1 MNSRTTD
8 AGVKVWNAWNTV
20 PTVQS
25 TNGNKF
31 LFELVRVALDNK
43 AYYIQTYDTPL
54 GARWIEALK
63 DNLKQNRILEKNFCF
78 LGWAGSKR
86 NLDFLVDELNKNIA
100 QINSY
105 KFDPLYKKINP
116 FIRDDFQYSSDL
128 PIGKWDNGDISK
140 TLGKRLKHEA
150 CNLLHRYFEEL
161 QGTAWD
167 ISPYYKQADYE
178 TKYAIRQLNNIC
190 HEIEGWCNADR
201 KMSYEPEWMRPSQI
215 TTFLNAPRMD
225 LHDEDFDLFK
235 QNRYD
240 RELGGV
246 YLHWSQVG
254 KTLYEVFR
262 DEHAPK
268 MTDALCSE
276 INHQKYYSGE
286 FDVEWGQTIT
296 EEQHDFKK
304 EEMDEYRAWLKE
316 NNYDWEDPKL
326 SLGYIKIGQVD
337 LQRTFGASATFKEI
351 YETMST
357 NLNITSIKTMS
368 NRTIECEY
376 PYTLDSDDWKQ
387 IQLEGLKKGYES
399 RSMR

>member
-1 MNSRTTD
+1 M
-8 AGVKVWNAWNTV
+8 KVWNAWNTV

-31 LFELVRVALDNK
+31 LFELVRVGLNDR

-54 GARWIEALK
+54 GKRWIEALK
-63 DNLKQNRILEKNFCF
+63 DNLKQKRILEKNFCF
-78 LGWAGSKR
+78 LGFADSKR
-86 NLDFLVDELNKNIA
+86 NLTHLVKELNKSIE
-100 QINSY
+100 QINSFT
-105 KFDPLYKKINP
+105 FDPIYEQIHP
-116 FIRDDFQYSSDL
+116 FTTDDFQYSSSL

-161 QGTAWD
+161 QGTAWEPSLFYSQSD
-167 ISPYYKQADYE
+167 IK

-190 HEIEGWCNADR
+190 HEIESWVNADR
-201 KMSYEPEWMRPSQI
+201 KKALEPEWMRPSQI
-215 TTFLNAPRMD
+215 TTFLNSPRHD
-225 LHDEDFDLFK
+225 LHDQDFELFK

-351 YETMST
+351 YETMSN

-376 PYTLDSDDWKQ
+376 PYSLDSDDWKQ

>member
-1 MNSRTTD
+1 M
-8 AGVKVWNAWNTV
+8 

-31 LFELVRVALDNK
+31 LSDQVRVGLNDR
-43 AYYIQTYDTPL
+43 AYHIQTYDTPL
-54 GARWIEALK
+54 GKRWIEALK
-63 DNLKQNRILEKNFCF
+63 DNLKQKRILEKNFCF
-78 LGWAGSKR
+78 LGWADSKR
-86 NLDFLVDELNKNIA
+86 DLTHLVKELNKSVE
-100 QINSY
+100 QINSFTFEPEY
-105 KFDPLYKKINP
+105 EQIHP
-116 FIRDDFQYSSDL
+116 FVADDFQYSSSL
-128 PIGKWDNGDISK
+128 PIGKAINGNEMA
-140 TLGKRLKHEA
+140 TPGKRLKHET

-161 QGTAWD
+161 QGTAWNM
-167 ISPYYKQADYE
+167 SKYYTQADTE

-190 HEIEGWCNADR
+190 HEIESWVNADR
-201 KMSYEPEWMRPSQI
+201 KKAFEPEWMRPSQI
-215 TTFLNAPRMD
+215 TTFLNAPRHD
-225 LHDEDFDLFK
+225 LHEEDFELFK

-240 RELGGV
+240 RDLGGV

-286 FDVEWGQTIT
+286 FDIEWGQTVKEAT
-296 EEQHDFKK
+296 HDFKK
-304 EEMDEYRAWLKE
+304 EEMDEYRAWLKD
-316 NNYDWEDPKL
+316 NNYEWEDPKL

-351 YETMST
+351 YETMSN
-357 NLNITSIKTMS
+357 NLNITSIKTIS

-376 PYTLDSDDWKQ
+376 PYTLDSDDWRQ
-387 IQLEGLKKGYES
+387 IQMEGLKRGYES

>member
-1 MNSRTTD
+1 M
-8 AGVKVWNAWNTV
+8 
-20 PTVQS
+20 PS
-25 TNGNKF
+25 TKDHSKF
-31 LFELVRVALDNK
+31 LFELVRVGLNDR
-43 AYYIQTYDTPL
+43 AYYIETYDTPL
-54 GARWIEALK
+54 GHRWLEALR
-63 DNLKQNRILEKNFCF
+63 DNLKQKRVLEKNFCF
-78 LGWAGSKR
+78 LGFADSKR
-86 NLDFLVDELNKNIA
+86 DLFYLVKELNKSVE
-100 QINSY
+100 QINS
-105 KFDPLYKKINP
+105 FTFNP
-116 FIRDDFQYSSDL
+116 PYENIHPFVSDDFQYSSNL

-167 ISPYYKQADYE
+167 LSPYYKQADSN
-178 TKYAIRQLNNIC
+178 TKYSIRQLNNLC
-190 HEIEGWCNADR
+190 HEIESWVNADR
-201 KMSYEPEWMRPSQI
+201 KKAIEPEWVRPSQI
-215 TTFLNAPRMD
+215 TTFLNAPRHA
-225 LHDEDFDLFK
+225 LHEEDFELFK

-254 KTLYEVFR
+254 KTLFEVFR

-286 FDVEWGQTIT
+286 FDIEWGQTIT
-296 EEQHDFKK
+296 EEANEFKK
-304 EEMDEYRAWLKE
+304 QEMDEYRAWLKE

-337 LQRTFGASATFKEI
+337 LQRTFGAGTTFKEI
-351 YETMST
+351 YETMSK
-357 NLNITSIKTMS
+357 NLNISNIKTMS
-368 NRTIECEY
+368 NRTIECAY
-376 PYTLDSDDWKQ
+376 PYTLDSDDWQQ
-387 IQLEGLKKGYES
+387 IQIESLRQGYES

>member
-1 MNSRTTD
+1 MQNTEP
-8 AGVKVWNAWNTV
+8 TV
-20 PTVQS
+20 PS
-25 TNGNKF
+25 TQKNKF
-31 LFELVRVALDNK
+31 LFDLVRVGLDDR

-54 GARWIEALK
+54 GRRWLEALR
-63 DNLKQNRILEKNFCF
+63 DNIKQKRVLEKNFCF
-78 LGWAGSKR
+78 LGFADSNR
-86 NLDFLVDELNKNIA
+86 DLHYLVRELNKFIE
-100 QINSY
+100 QLNSFT
-105 KFDPLYKKINP
+105 FDPAYEKIHP
-116 FIRDDFQYSSDL
+116 FKADDFQYSSNL
-128 PIGKWDNGDISK
+128 PTGRALDGDFSK
-140 TLGKRLKHEA
+140 TPGKRLKHEA

-167 ISPYYKQADYE
+167 ISLYYKQADAE

-190 HEIEGWCNADR
+190 HEIESWVNADR
-201 KMSYEPEWMRPSQI
+201 KKAVEPEWIRPSQI
-215 TTFLNAPRMD
+215 TTFLNAPRTD
-225 LHDEDFDLFK
+225 LHEEDFELFK

-268 MTDALCSE
+268 MTDALCSA

-296 EEQHDFKK
+296 EETNEFKK
-304 EEMDEYRAWLKE
+304 QEMDEYRAWLKD
-316 NNYDWEDPKL
+316 NGYDWEDPKL

-337 LQRTFGASATFKEI
+337 LQRTFGTSATFKEI
-351 YETMST
+351 YEAMTR
-357 NLNITSIKTMS
+357 NLNITNIKTMS

-376 PYTLDSDDWKQ
+376 PYTLDSDDWQQ
-387 IQLEGLKKGYES
+387 IQIESLRQGYES

>member
-1 MNSRTTD
+1 M
-8 AGVKVWNAWNTV
+8 KVWNAWNTV

-31 LFELVRVALDNK
+31 LFELVRVGLNNR

-54 GARWIEALK
+54 GKRWIEALK
-63 DNLKQNRILEKNFCF
+63 ENLKQKRILEKNFCF
-78 LGWAGSKR
+78 LGWADSKR
-86 NLDFLVDELNKNIA
+86 DLTHLVKELNKSVE
-100 QINSY
+100 QINSFT
-105 KFDPLYKKINP
+105 FDPVYETIHP
-116 FIRDDFQYSSDL
+116 FVADDFQYSSSL
-128 PIGKWDNGDISK
+128 PIGKAVNGDVK
-140 TLGKRLKHEA
+140 VTPGKRLKHEA

-167 ISPYYKQADYE
+167 MSKYYKQADYE
-178 TKYAIRQLNNIC
+178 TKYAIRQLNNLC
-190 HEIEGWCNADR
+190 HEIESWVNSDR
-201 KMSYEPEWMRPSQI
+201 KKAIEPEWMRPSQI
-215 TTFLNAPRMD
+215 TTFLNAPRHD
-225 LHDEDFDLFK
+225 LHKEDYELFK

-246 YLHWSQVG
+246 FLHWSQVG

-286 FDVEWGQTIT
+286 FDIEWGQTIT
-296 EEQHDFKK
+296 EQTHDFKK
-304 EEMDEYRAWLKE
+304 REMDEYRAWLKE

-351 YETMST
+351 YETMSS

-376 PYTLDSDDWKQ
+376 PYSLDSDDWKQ

>member
-1 MNSRTTD
+1 M
-8 AGVKVWNAWNTV
+8 
-20 PTVQS
+20 QS
-25 TNGNKF
+25 TQKNKF

-54 GARWIEALK
+54 GKRWLEALK
-63 DNLKQNRILEKNFCF
+63 DNLKQKRVLEKNFCF
-78 LGWAGSKR
+78 LGFADSKR
-86 NLDFLVDELNKNIA
+86 DLSHLVMELNKSVE
-100 QINSY
+100 QINSFTFEPPY
-105 KFDPLYKKINP
+105 QKIHP
-116 FIRDDFQYSSDL
+116 FVSDDFQYSSSL
-128 PIGKWDNGDISK
+128 PIGKAVNGDEK
-140 TLGKRLKHEA
+140 VTPGKRLKHEA

-167 ISPYYKQADYE
+167 ISLYYKQANYD

-190 HEIEGWCNADR
+190 HEIESWVNADR
-201 KMSYEPEWMRPSQI
+201 KKAFEPEWMRPSQI
-215 TTFLNAPRMD
+215 TTFLNAPRKE

-254 KTLYEVFR
+254 KTLYEVFK
-262 DEHAPK
+262 DEHAPV
-268 MTDALCSE
+268 MTEALCSE

-296 EEQHDFKK
+296 EKDHHFKK
-304 EEMDEYRAWLKE
+304 EEIDDYRSWL
-316 NNYDWEDPKL
+316 NDNGYDWEDPKL

-337 LQRTFGASATFKEI
+337 LQRTFGAGATFEQI
-351 YETMST
+351 YEAMSD

-368 NRTIECEY
+368 NRTIECAY
-376 PYTLDSDDWKQ
+376 PYTLDSDDWRQ
-387 IQLEGLKKGYES
+387 IQMEGLRRGYES